1 MSKENQTFK
10 LFSGYKAAIWKKL
23 LSSCNLDKAQT
34 QNLKGKVL
42 LLDHTHTWSLTKV
55 EWNVV
60 NAKVEVTSLLIP
72 LLFIWCAII
81 YLHYLAI
88 CRSQTIK
95 WIMHSPQNEHIM
107 TYQKW
112 KLQLCIT
119 FILFSF
125 IPCHYSFYHMH
136 YSLQSCIRK
145 YNSYRDSHTP

>member
-10 LFSGYKAAIWKKL
+10 LFSGYKAAIWNKL

-72 LLFIWCAII
+72 LLFTWCAII

-95 WIMHSPQNEHIM
+95 WIMHSPQNKHYNDISKM
-107 TYQKW
+107 KVAIVYHFHPFFIYSMSLLILPHALFTPI
-112 KLQLCIT
+112 LCKKI
-119 FILFSF
+119 
-125 IPCHYSFYHMH
+125 
-136 YSLQSCIRK
+136 Q
-145 YNSYRDSHTP
+145 